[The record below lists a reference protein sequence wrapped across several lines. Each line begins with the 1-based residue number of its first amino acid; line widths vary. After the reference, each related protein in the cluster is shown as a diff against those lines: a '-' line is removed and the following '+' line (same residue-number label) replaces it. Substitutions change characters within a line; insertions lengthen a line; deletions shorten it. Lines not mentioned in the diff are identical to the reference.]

1 MNRTS
6 DAYRRFR
13 NTYRFILGNLSDFD
27 DRTDAVRDFN
37 DLLPADQWALV
48 RLARLLDEI
57 DENYDAYLFHRVYR
71 AVYDYVVGDL
81 SAVYM
86 DELKDR
92 LYSEA
97 PDSHARRSAQTVLFN
112 ILEVLVRVMVPI
124 LTFTTE
130 EVWQHYPEAMRN
142 REDREISV
150 QLAGWPSKDAF
161 VPALPADA
169 ESIAARFDAVLE
181 AREAV
186 TKALEE
192 ARTAGTIG
200 KSQEAEV
207 AVAAPAAALEALNS
221 FDADFYREF
230 FIVADATFTVAEGDE
245 YAVDVKKTELDR
257 CPRCWNHRALGGN
270 AHHPDVCERCGDA
283 LDAIGFA
290 AEE

>member
-1 MNRTS
+1 M
-6 DAYRRFR
+6 
-13 NTYRFILGNLSDFD
+13 
-27 DRTDAVRDFN
+27 
-37 DLLPADQWALV
+37 
-48 RLARLLDEI
+48 
-57 DENYDAYLFHRVYR
+57 
-71 AVYDYVVGDL
+71 GDL

-97 PDSHARRSAQTVLFN
+97 PNSHARRSAQTVLFD

-124 LTFTTE
+124 LSFTTE
-130 EVWQHYPEAMRN
+130 EVWQHYPEAMRT
-142 REDREISV
+142 REGREISV
-150 QLAGWPSKDAF
+150 QLAGWPTKKGF

-169 ESIAARFDAVLE
+169 DAVAARFDAVLA

-192 ARTAGTIG
+192 ARTAGVIG

-207 AVAAPAAALEALNS
+207 AVAAPADALEALNS

-230 FIVADATFTVAEGDE
+230 FIVADATFTAAEGDE
-245 YAVDVKKTELDR
+245 YAVTVAKTALDR

-270 AHHPDVCERCGDA
+270 ANHPDVCERCGDA
-283 LDAIGFA
+283 LDAIGFLV
-290 AEE
+290 EE